1 MMFWKLLKQKLKQK
15 YASTIIYPWMVAIN
29 EGQTFSIS
37 VGEQKLILIK
47 YKVPKQYLRWML
59 LLLKPKHPF
68 NSQEG
73 INRIKKDYTCPLESY
88 SRALVLI
95 LSNELFLLYHATKLQ
110 HDCLKTLTQ
119 RDEGIS
125 SSKHEISWVQKF

>member
-37 VGEQKLILIK
+37 VGEQKLMLIK
-47 YKVPKQYLRWML
+47 YKVPKQYLRLML

-73 INRIKKDYTCPLESY
+73 INQIKKDYTCPLESY